1 MDTDLFAL
9 RSFVR
14 LADEL
19 NFART
24 AAALHISA
32 PKLTRV
38 IQTLELQVGT
48 QLVARSTHGASL
60 TAAGVEFLSSA
71 SRMVAEADW
80 VGRRFGKRR
89 IAASA
94 TFVVGCLAGSL
105 YEPLPQRVR
114 AARKAHAKLQ
124 IRLVEVDES
133 TLHRQV
139 LDGSLDMGF
148 LYSPEPDDLIES
160 RVVSRRGQWV
170 AMSPDH
176 PLARR
181 KQLSLKD

>member
-94 TFVVGCLAGSL
+94 TFVVGCLALACGGVKMMETVKPDYKTL
-105 YEPLPQRVR
+105 WDRCWIVL
-114 AARKAHAKLQ
+114 
-124 IRLVEVDES
+124 LVVIAINLIWYIE
-133 TLHRQV
+133 
-139 LDGSLDMGF
+139 GF
-148 LYSPEPDDLIES
+148 PWYIHNQE
-160 RVVSRRGQWV
+160 
-170 AMSPDH
+170 
-176 PLARR
+176 
-181 KQLSLKD
+181 